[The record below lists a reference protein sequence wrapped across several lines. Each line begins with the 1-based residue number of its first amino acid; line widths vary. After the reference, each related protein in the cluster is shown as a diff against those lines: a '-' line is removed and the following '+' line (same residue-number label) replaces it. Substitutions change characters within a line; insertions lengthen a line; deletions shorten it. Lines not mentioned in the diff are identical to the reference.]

1 MSAYLVVDTH
11 QHMGPWPFYGRW
23 GGIEENLR
31 LIALRGIDRAVISSA
46 RAVVE
51 DMVAGNAELAQ
62 SIAGHPQL
70 YGYVTVNPT
79 VPELS
84 IQELRRYEGN
94 PQFVGA
100 KIHTYYSGC
109 SMSDPRLTAMAATLQ
124 EWGRPLL
131 IHTWGA
137 GEVTALVVLAQRYPT
152 LQIIAAHAG
161 GDAWRL
167 GIAAAR
173 VCPNLYLD
181 FACSIPYHGAIA
193 RALDE
198 LGAERILLGTDATL
212 FDPLY
217 VKAVYDH
224 TPMSEADRAL
234 IMGGNALRLF
244 SLDAAA

>member
-1 MSAYLVVDTH
+1 MSAYPVVDVH
-11 QHMGPWPFYGRW
+11 QHVGPWPFFGRW

-31 LIALRGIDRAVISSA
+31 LMALRGIDRAIISSA

-51 DMVAGNAELAQ
+51 DMVAGNTELAQ
-62 SIAGHPQL
+62 SITGHPRL

-79 VPELS
+79 LVELS
-84 IQELRRYEGN
+84 SQELRRYEGN

-109 SMSDPRLTAMAATLQ
+109 SMSDPRLTAMVGVLQ

-131 IHTWGA
+131 IHTWGT
-137 GEVTALVVLAQRYPT
+137 GEVAALVVLAQRYPK
-152 LQIIAAHAG
+152 LRIIAAHAG

-173 VCPNLYLD
+173 SCPNLYLD
-181 FACSIPYHGAIA
+181 FACSMPYRGAIA
-193 RALDE
+193 RALGE
-198 LGAERILLGTDATL
+198 LGPERVLLGTDATL

-217 VKAVYDH
+217 VKAVYEH
-224 TPMSEADRAL
+224 TQMSEAARAL
-234 IMGGNALRLF
+234 VMGGNALHLF
-244 SLDAAA
+244 GLDTAV

>member
-1 MSAYLVVDTH
+1 MSAYPVVDIH
-11 QHMGPWPFYGRW
+11 QHMGPWPFFGRW

-31 LIALRGIDRAVISSA
+31 LMALRGVDRAIISSA

-51 DMVAGNAELAQ
+51 DMVAGNDELAR
-62 SIAGHPQL
+62 SLAGHPQL
-70 YGYVTVNPT
+70 YGYVTINPT
-79 VPELS
+79 MPELS
-84 IQELRRYEGN
+84 VQELKRYEAN
-94 PQFVGA
+94 PQFVGV
-100 KIHTYYSGC
+100 KIHTCYSGC
-109 SMSDPRLTAMAATLQ
+109 PMSDPRLNAMAGILQ

-137 GEVTALVVLAQRYPT
+137 SEVTGLIALAQRYPK

-173 VCPNLYLD
+173 SCPNIYLD
-181 FACSIPYHGAIA
+181 FACSMPYRGAIR
-193 RALDE
+193 RALSE

-217 VKAVYDH
+217 VKAIYEH
-224 TPMSEADRAL
+224 TPMSDAERAL
-234 IMGGNALRLF
+234 VMGGNAIRLF
-244 SLDAAA
+244 ALQMAT